1 MEKFVHELKVL
12 EEEQLKVVNN
22 YIDELEFN
30 STSIFDANGKERI
43 DDSVRSSTGTV
54 MINDHP
60 ATGLLHEKLNMALIK
75 YKDKL
80 LNSGCALD
88 SYPIPGATATSSHRE
103 GIQVLEYTKH
113 QKYNWH
119 YDACTDPNNE
129 FYHRQISIV
138 LYLTNDFEGGT
149 TQFKFG
155 GKYKPKPGYALFFPS
170 NWCFA
175 HCSTPVTSG
184 KKRVAVTWYF
194 CKDHMID

>member
-75 YKDKL
+75 
-80 LNSGCALD
+80 
-88 SYPIPGATATSSHRE
+88 
-103 GIQVLEYTKH
+103 Q
-113 QKYNWH
+113 
-119 YDACTDPNNE
+119 
-129 FYHRQISIV
+129 
-138 LYLTNDFEGGT
+138 
-149 TQFKFG
+149 
-155 GKYKPKPGYALFFPS
+155 
-170 NWCFA
+170 
-175 HCSTPVTSG
+175 
-184 KKRVAVTWYF
+184 
-194 CKDHMID
+194 